1 MERSVLI
8 TGAGGGLAP
17 AAAAA
22 FASASWRL
30 ALAVRSESSAVRVRK
45 EWPQA
50 VVVQGDLAA
59 SDEARRVVA
68 DAEAELGALQA
79 VVHLAGGFDMA
90 AAVQL
95 SDDAFEKQLN
105 ANLRPVVNVT
115 RAVLPGMLERGEG
128 FILGV
133 AAKAALKGGE
143 RLGAYAAAKA
153 AVSAYLKSVAAEVD
167 PQGVAVTVLYPMGAI
182 DTPANRAAM
191 AEADPATLVDP
202 EELSQ
207 AMLFAAS
214 RGPRGRVREL
224 MVHAKG
230 GP

>member
-8 TGAGGGLAP
+8 TGAGGALAP
-17 AAAAA
+17 NAAAA
-22 FASASWRL
+22 FAGANWRL
-30 ALAVRSESSAVRVRK
+30 ALAVRSESSAARVRDQSPK
-45 EWPQA
+45 A
-50 VVVQGDLAA
+50 LILRGDLA
-59 SDEARRVVA
+59 VP
-68 DAEAELGALQA
+68 AEAARLVAQAEEELGALRA

-90 AAVQL
+90 AAVHL

-105 ANLRPVVNVT
+105 VNLRPVVNVT

-133 AAKAALKGGE
+133 AAKAALEGGE
-143 RLGAYAAAKA
+143 RLGAYASAKA

-167 PQGVAVTVLYPMGAI
+167 SQGVAVTVLYPMGAI
-182 DTPANRAAM
+182 DTQANRAAM
-191 AEADPATLVDP
+191 PKADPATLVDP
-202 EELSQ
+202 DELCQ